1 MPKTWK
7 TKNPRC
13 PNNVISTVA
22 SINAAPINSEG
33 KPSWRKLYDSE
44 KMADRLRIYEIVM
57 MGHTAKTVI
66 THLCRQ
72 NQTLRKL
79 Y

>member
-13 PNNVISTVA
+13 PKNVISTVA
-22 SINAAPINSEG
+22 STKAAPINSEG
-33 KPSWRKLYDSE
+33 NPSWRKLYDSE
-44 KMADRLRIYEIVM
+44 KTADRLRIYETVK
-57 MGHTAKTVI
+57 MGRAAETVI

-72 NQTLRKL
+72 NRTLRKL